1 MIPTAD
7 LRAELRIYLDD
18 QGTPPMFTDD
28 ELDIFLGKVESTEA
42 AAARLWLIKAARYQ
56 RQIGINGRIQTGQE
70 TYDRQDLAKLLAFC
84 KAQSQFYAEQSA
96 EEAGAGSSLVINFAD
111 PEIL

>member
-1 MIPTAD
+1 MTPTAD
-7 LRAELRIYLDD
+7 LRAELRIYIDD

-28 ELDIFLGKVESTEA
+28 ELDIFLGKVESVEA
-42 AAARLWLIKAARYQ
+42 AAARLWLLKAARYQ

-70 TYDRQDLAKLLAFC
+70 TYDRQDLAKLMAFC
-84 KAQSQFYAEQSA
+84 KAQSQFYGDQAA
-96 EEAGAGSSLVINFAD
+96 DEAGTGSSLVIGFED